1 MIIIIQKKYSV
12 IHRDLAARN
21 VLLTESLIP
30 KISDFGMSRIN
41 LEDEDANKT
50 TNNVGPIKVFQN
62 NLNGTVPSQLHNIP
76 LWYYF
81 ENLIIFHLHF
91 PFLLNMK
98 FFME

>member
-1 MIIIIQKKYSV
+1 M

-50 TNNVGPIKVFQN
+50 TNNLGPIKVYSNSN
-62 NLNGTVPSQLHNIP
+62 NKKGSS
-76 LWYYF
+76 
-81 ENLIIFHLHF
+81 
-91 PFLLNMK
+91 
-98 FFME
+98 

>member
-1 MIIIIQKKYSV
+1 M

-50 TNNVGPIKVFQN
+50 TNGVGPIKVFSTTTIKKASKKN
-62 NLNGTVPSQLHNIP
+62 AFLDNI
-76 LWYYF
+76 
-81 ENLIIFHLHF
+81 NF
-91 PFLLNMK
+91 PK
-98 FFME
+98 QI

>member
-1 MIIIIQKKYSV
+1 M

-50 TNNVGPIKVFQN
+50 TSSIGPVKVFQF
-62 NLNGTVPSQLHNIP
+62 SQIQKKSIIKSI
-76 LWYYF
+76 F
-81 ENLIIFHLHF
+81 SFLIIIKT
-91 PFLLNMK
+91 NNK
-98 FFME
+98 INNINN